1 MTIRVF
7 GLTAGGG
14 IGRPKKSASRREVLK
29 KAGAIT
35 APTSGAS
42 FAFAGDPE
50 KAPGTPAEATV
61 SKDSLGP
68 SLGPRAVRP
77 VGPGQT
83 SRRRSRNRPE
93 GARSRITFQRID
105 ETNPQGRGAVGISAV
120 GTPSLIPFLK
130 LFISGARR
138 LSEGLV
144 QRVRRL

>member
-1 MTIRVF
+1 M
-7 GLTAGGG
+7 
-14 IGRPKKSASRREVLK
+14 PKKSASRREVLK

-93 GARSRITFQRID
+93 GARSRVTFQRID

-120 GTPSLIPFLK
+120 GTPPLQFAPRGASTFVGIFRHAQK
-130 LFISGARR
+130 LASSNVVVIR
-138 LSEGLV
+138 
-144 QRVRRL
+144 